1 MMGEWL
7 TLFFSLLNTI
17 KHLCRDGIRRC
28 QLAYVGSWFVPSS
41 FP

>member
-1 MMGEWL
+1 MMGAWL

-17 KHLCRDGIRRC
+17 KHLCRDRIRGR
-28 QLAYVGSWFVPSS
+28 QLTYVGSWSVLSS